1 MKTLIFPLLSLAVVL
16 TGCLVTSVYPFYT
29 EKDLSFEP
37 GLVGQWANPKES
49 GERWTFEKDG
59 EKIYKFTYNSDGKIS
74 VMQARLFKLGS
85 QSFLDMFTTVEP
97 KDEVQPRPIPAHFL
111 MRADQ
116 LTPTVKLAPLNYEWL
131 KEFLAKN
138 PKALRHHLIPS
149 GDKPEDTRL
158 VLTADTA
165 ELQQFILKHLK
176 TEAAWKDGIEL
187 NRNAQAGGH

>member
-1 MKTLIFPLLSLAVVL
+1 MKKLVFPLLWLAVVL

-49 GERWTFEKDG
+49 GECWRFEKDG
-59 EKIYKFTYNSDGKIS
+59 EKTYKFTYNSNGKIS

-97 KDEVQPRPIPAHFL
+97 KDEVQPWPIPAHFL

-131 KEFLAKN
+131 QEFLAKN
-138 PKALRHHLIPS
+138 PKALRHHLISS
-149 GDKPEDTRL
+149 GDKSEDTRL

-165 ELQQFILKHLK
+165 ELQRFILKHLK
-176 TEAAWKDGIEL
+176 TEDAWKDGLEL
-187 NRNAQAGGH
+187 SRDTHAVSR